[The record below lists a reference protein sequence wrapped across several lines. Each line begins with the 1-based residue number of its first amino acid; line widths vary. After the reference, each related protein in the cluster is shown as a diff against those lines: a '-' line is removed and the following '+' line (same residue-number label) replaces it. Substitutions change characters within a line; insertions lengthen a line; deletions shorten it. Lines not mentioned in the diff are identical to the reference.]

1 MKGIWKKG
9 LCGVLAAAMA
19 LSVGMTAF
27 ADEAQ
32 DVQGSITEDE
42 VVVTDKDKPYLA
54 LGSNLTAEQ
63 QATVLD
69 LLGVDGDKLDEYDV
83 VYITND
89 QEHEYLDS
97 YISSDKIGTKSLS
110 SVVVIQGKKGSGVN
124 VTTKNI
130 NYCTTGMYE
139 NAMVTAGIEDA
150 EAIVA
155 APFEIS
161 GTAALIGVIE
171 AYSVM
176 TGEDIDEENIDA
188 ALNEMVITGE
198 IKDNSGGD
206 EEIEGMIAYLKEK
219 VVDQDLTDE
228 ELEGVIDDA
237 QEKFNISL
245 TDEEIQQLK
254 DLLAKI
260 SKLDLD
266 VDSLKNQAQA
276 IYDKLSSM
284 GFDIDTDELAS
295 KAQGFF
301 ARLIQAIKDFFA
313 GLGK

>member
-42 VVVTDKDKPYLA
+42 VIVTDKDKPYLA

>member
-1 MKGIWKKG
+1 MRRIWKKG
-9 LCGVLAAAMA
+9 LCGVLAAVMT
-19 LSVGMTAF
+19 LSVTMTAF

-32 DVQGSITEDE
+32 DIQGSITEEE

-54 LGSNLTAEQ
+54 LGKDLSADQ

-69 LLGVDGDKLDEYDV
+69 LLGVDADKLDDYDV

-89 QEHEYLDS
+89 KEHEYLDS
-97 YISSDKIGTKSLS
+97 YISKDKIGTKSLS

-130 NYCTTGMYE
+130 DYCTTGMYE

-176 TGEDIDEENIDA
+176 TGEEVDEENIDA

-198 IKDNSGGD
+198 IKDSSGGD
-206 EEIEGMIAYLKEK
+206 EEIEGMIAYLKEQ
-219 VVDQDLTDE
+219 VVDQDLSDQ
-228 ELEGVIDDA
+228 ELDGVIDDA

-266 VDSLKNQAQA
+266 VNSLKNQAQA

-295 KAQGFF
+295 QAQGFF